1 MAKKQEVVEILLK
14 LSDGGTIPI
23 LGKKA
28 KKAGKD
34 VDDMGRKAQNTDR
47 AVKVLL
53 NNLQTKLKNFQNLRP
68 CKVVSFKYT
77 LLSQLRFSPYQLP
90 SNS

>member
-28 KKAGKD
+28 KKAGKE
-34 VDDMGRKAQNTDR
+34 VDDMGRKAQNTC
-47 AVKVLL
+47 LL
-53 NNLQTKLKNFQNLRP
+53 
-68 CKVVSFKYT
+68 YT
-77 LLSQLRFSPYQLP
+77 SPSPRDATLSRMP
-90 SNS
+90 SSA